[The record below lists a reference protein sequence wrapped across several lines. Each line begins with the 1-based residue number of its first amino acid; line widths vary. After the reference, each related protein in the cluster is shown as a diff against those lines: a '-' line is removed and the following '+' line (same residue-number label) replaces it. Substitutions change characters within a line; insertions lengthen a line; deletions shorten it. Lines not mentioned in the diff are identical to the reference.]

1 MKESGDMGNL
11 DTMKKRTPDAIWLD
25 AMIDL
30 LQEFRKLHTDATLN
44 QVISYLAIAREE
56 NITQSEVLTLLDMKT
71 SGQSRIISL
80 LSAHGDRGVSGW
92 NVIRQDENP
101 MDRRQKLLSLTSKG
115 RLVLN
120 TVRDRASSLC
130 RGLHRLEQGV

>member
-1 MKESGDMGNL
+1 MGNL